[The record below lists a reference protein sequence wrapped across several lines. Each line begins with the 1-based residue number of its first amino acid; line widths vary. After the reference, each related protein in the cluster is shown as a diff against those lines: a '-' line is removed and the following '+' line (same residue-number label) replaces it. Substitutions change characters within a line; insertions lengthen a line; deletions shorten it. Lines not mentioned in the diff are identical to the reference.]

1 MTLLKIARLG
11 HPVLLE
17 RAAPVGD
24 AGRPGLQRLVDDMIA
39 TMQDAEGVG
48 LAAPQVHESLRL
60 IVVSDPTAVP
70 EGERPAPLVLL
81 DPELEAVGAERDSA
95 FEGCL
100 SIPGIRGLV
109 PRWRRVAWR
118 ARDRDGAAIGGL
130 AEGFLA
136 RVLQHEVDHLDG
148 VLYPMRMADLRDL
161 AFDSE
166 LRHLQAWR
174 AGRAEAQG

>member
-11 HPVLLE
+11 QPVLLQ

-24 AGRPGLQRLVDDMIA
+24 AANPALQRLIDDMIA
-39 TMQDAEGVG
+39 TMLDADGVG
-48 LAAPQVHESLRL
+48 LAAPQVYESLRL
-60 IVVSDPTAVP
+60 MVVSVPTA
-70 EGERPAPLVLL
+70 EGGRAPPLVLL
-81 DPELEAVGAERDSA
+81 DPELEPQGAEQESA
-95 FEGCL
+95 LEGCL

-118 ARDRDGAAIGGL
+118 GRDRDGAPLAGV

-136 RVLQHEVDHLDG
+136 RVLQHELDHLDG
-148 VLYPMRMADLRDL
+148 VLFPMRMADLRDL

-174 AGRAEAQG
+174 AGRGEAEQ

>member
-11 HPVLLE
+11 QPVLLQ

-24 AGRPGLQRLVDDMIA
+24 AIGPRLQRLADDMIA

-48 LAAPQVHESLRL
+48 LAAPQVYESVRL
-60 IVVSDPTAVP
+60 IVVSDPTAAP
-70 EGERPAPLVLL
+70 EGGRAEPLVLL
-81 DPELEAVGAERDSA
+81 DPELEPVGEDRESA

-118 ARDRDGAAIGGL
+118 ARDRNGAPVEGL

-148 VLYPMRMADLRDL
+148 ILYPMRMADLRDL

-174 AGRAEAQG
+174 AARKEAEG